1 MTAFWIV
8 AAFFIAG
15 ALLFMLPPLLARGGR
30 RAKLARADITVSIYR
45 DELAEL
51 EADLQNG
58 VIPREQYEQ
67 ARKELERRLLED
79 MSSEG
84 GAPAK
89 APPPRAARMVGIAV
103 GVAVPLLAVGLYLQL
118 GNPKAITEAGK
129 AAVESPHAG
138 GQMSPQQI
146 QAMVEALA
154 ARLEQNPK
162 DLEGWAMLARSY
174 TTTGRFQEA
183 ARAWGKVNE
192 LLPNN
197 PQVLAD
203 YADVLAMA
211 QGRRLAGAPVNLI
224 EQALKADPN
233 HPKSLALAGSA
244 AFEVKDYGKAAAY
257 WERLLKLLQPGS
269 ESYSSVSSGI
279 AEAKALAGGATP
291 QVAQAAAQA
300 ASSQPATDRAA
311 SPAAAGGA
319 SVSGKVTLGPALKA
333 KAAPGDTLFIFA
345 RAVQG
350 PKMPVAIARLQ
361 VKDFPLSFTLDD
373 SSAMGPAMKLS
384 LFPEVVVG
392 ARISKSGNATPQ
404 SGDLEGFTSPV
415 KVGSSGVQV
424 VIDKVVP

>member
-15 ALLFMLPPLLARGGR
+15 ALLFMLPPLLARGTG
-30 RAKLARADITVSIYR
+30 RAKLERADITVSIYR

-51 EADLQNG
+51 EADLLNG
-58 VIPREQYEQ
+58 VIPREQYQE
-67 ARKELERRLLED
+67 ARQELERRLLED

-84 GAPAK
+84 GAPAE
-89 APPPRAARMVGIAV
+89 APPPRAARMAGIAV
-103 GVAVPLLAVGLYLQL
+103 GVAVPLLAVGLYLKL
-118 GNPKAITEAGK
+118 GNPGAITEAGI
-129 AAVESPHAG
+129 APAESPHAT
-138 GQMSPQQI
+138 GQMSPQQM
-146 QAMVEALA
+146 QAMTEALA

-162 DLEGWAMLARSY
+162 DLEGWGMLARSY
-174 TTTGRFQEA
+174 TTLGRYQEA
-183 ARAWGKVNE
+183 ARAWARINE

-244 AFEVKDYGKAAAY
+244 AFEARDYAKAVAY
-257 WERLLKLLQPGS
+257 WERLLNLLQPGT
-269 ESYSSVSSGI
+269 ESYRSVSGGI

-291 QVAQAAAQA
+291 EAAQAAAQS
-300 ASSQPATDRAA
+300 ASSQ
-311 SPAAAGGA
+311 AAAPAGGPG
-319 SVSGKVTLGPALKA
+319 VSGKVTLGANLKG
-333 KAAPGDTLFIFA
+333 KAAAGDTLFIFA
-345 RAVQG
+345 RAAQG

-361 VKDFPLSFTLDD
+361 VKDFPVSFTLDD
-373 SSAMGPAMKLS
+373 SSAMSPAMKLS
-384 LFPEVVVG
+384 SLPEVVVG
-392 ARISKSGNATPQ
+392 ARISRSGNATPQ
-404 SGDLEGFTSPV
+404 SGDLEGFTIPV

>member
-15 ALLFMLPPLLARGGR
+15 ALLFMLPPLLGRGGR
-30 RAKLARADITVSIYR
+30 KAKLARADITVSIYR

-51 EADLQNG
+51 EVDLQNG
-58 VIPREQYEQ
+58 VIPRDQYQQ

-89 APPPRAARMVGIAV
+89 ALPPRAARMAGIAM
-103 GVAVPLLAVGLYLQL
+103 GVAVPLLAVGLYLHL

-162 DLEGWAMLARSY
+162 DPDGWAMLARSY

-192 LLPNN
+192 LLPDN

-244 AFEVKDYGKAAAY
+244 AFEVKDYGKAVAY
-257 WERLLKLLQPGS
+257 WERLLKLLQPDS
-269 ESYSSVSSGI
+269 ESYRSVSSGI
-279 AEAKALAGGATP
+279 AEAKALAGGAAP
-291 QVAQAAAQA
+291 QAAA
-300 ASSQPATDRAA
+300 QPATDRAA
-311 SPAAAGGA
+311 SPGATGAA
-319 SVSGKVTLGPALKA
+319 SISGKVTLGPAVKA

-415 KVGSSGVQV
+415 KVGSSGIQV